1 MTDYKRLQD
10 DVRGL
15 KALERIRKTQELG
28 HIEYDSIRRSRSILL
43 KDIFLEG
50 SQLSESIFDVLYT
63 CPISDYEN
71 KLTFYDGLL
80 DIAERGRLEL

>member
-15 KALERIRKTQELG
+15 KALERIKRTQDVNISDLA
-28 HIEYDSIRRSRSILL
+28 IIARSKNLLL
-43 KDIFLEG
+43 KDLLLEG
-50 SQLSESIFDVLYT
+50 SKLGASIFDVLYT